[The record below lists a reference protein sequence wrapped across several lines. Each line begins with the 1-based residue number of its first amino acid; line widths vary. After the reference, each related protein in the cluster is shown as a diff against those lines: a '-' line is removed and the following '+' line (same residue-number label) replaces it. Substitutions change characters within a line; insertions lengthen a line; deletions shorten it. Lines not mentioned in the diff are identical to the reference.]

1 MASRMGL
8 VRGDLV
14 VGKKQFSPLLKTIYP
29 TAVTAQNIKAGFRKA
44 GIFPL
49 SRGAVDTTQV
59 VRVLPSADGS
69 DATQSITP
77 STPSATPSSAPV
89 TPSATPSSAPVTP
102 SATPSSAPVTPSAT
116 PSSAPV
122 TPSATPSS
130 THATLTHTSSTQPT
144 DTTSATPSTTQTPC
158 SSCNRVAPK
167 NYLVAA
173 GIIPESLA
181 SVITSDQPKGKKSR
195 QLLLPTTTENTAP
208 SAIDEWV
215 QCDLCHLWFHLQ
227 CTGVEEVPDTAW
239 LCHKCCLST

>member
-77 STPSATPSSAPV
+77 T
-89 TPSATPSSAPVTP
+89 TP

-144 DTTSATPSTTQTPC
+144 DTTSATPSF
-158 SSCNRVAPK
+158 
-167 NYLVAA
+167 Y
-173 GIIPESLA
+173 
-181 SVITSDQPKGKKSR
+181 
-195 QLLLPTTTENTAP
+195 TTTTPKSTQETVC
-208 SAIDEWV
+208 IFTF
-215 QCDLCHLWFHLQ
+215 LI
-227 CTGVEEVPDTAW
+227 
-239 LCHKCCLST
+239 KYCLVFFKTILYMRCRDSFD

>member
-29 TAVTAQNIKAGFRKA
+29 TVVTAQNIKAGFRKA

-49 SRGAVDTTQV
+49 SRGAVDTTQ
-59 VRVLPSADGS
+59 P
-69 DATQSITP
+69 
-77 STPSATPSSAPV
+77 
-89 TPSATPSSAPVTP
+89 
-102 SATPSSAPVTPSAT
+102 
-116 PSSAPV
+116 
-122 TPSATPSS
+122 PSS

-158 SSCNRVAPK
+158 PSCNRVAPK

-181 SVITSDQPKGKKSR
+181 NVLMSPALERKEKVRRRIPLSAQWYHLDQ
-195 QLLLPTTTENTAP
+195 E
-208 SAIDEWV
+208 AIDEWV
-215 QCDLCHLWFHLQ
+215 QCDLCHLFHLQ
-227 CTGVEEVPDTAW
+227 CTGVEQVPDTANS
-239 LCHKCCLST
+239 CKHTHIM